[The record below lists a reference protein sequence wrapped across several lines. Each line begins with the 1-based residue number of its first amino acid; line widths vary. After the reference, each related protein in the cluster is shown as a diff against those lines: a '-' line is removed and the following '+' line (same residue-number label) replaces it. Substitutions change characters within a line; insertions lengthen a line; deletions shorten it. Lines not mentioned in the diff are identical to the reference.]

1 MENKIFG
8 HPPAADKYAFVD
20 AAIRERK
27 KGHLLRSLRP
37 LVPVSATDVD
47 AAGHALVN
55 FCSNDY
61 LGLAKHPRVI
71 AAAKDYADRFGA
83 GATASRLVCGSF
95 ACTHALE
102 EKLAGLLN
110 VERVLVLN
118 SGFQANTTV
127 IPALADKNTLI
138 VSDRLNHNSIIQGT
152 RLARCTV
159 KVAPHNDVAAMR
171 RILEDARGRHS
182 RVLIITESVF
192 SMDGDRADIDALAE
206 LADDFSAL
214 LIVDEAHATGVLG
227 AGGMGLC
234 PGKPVDMVI
243 GTLSK
248 ALGAFGAFVACT
260 EKMAQ
265 YLINYCTGF
274 IYSTALPPAVI
285 GAVDAA
291 LDLVPQMHRERAEL
305 WEKVSFLRRQI
316 KLAGFDTGLSST
328 QILPV
333 IVGGEAQTMDLA
345 AYLEKN
351 GILASGI
358 RFPTVPA
365 AMARIRLALSAAH
378 SWEQIRHLASV
389 ILAWKASAAAA

>member
-8 HPPAADKYAFVD
+8 QPPGTDKYTFID
-20 AAIRERK
+20 AAMQKRK
-27 KGHLLRSLRP
+27 AGHLLRSLRP
-37 LVPVSATDVD
+37 LVPISPTEVVIK
-47 AAGHALVN
+47 GRGLIN

-61 LGLAKHPRVI
+61 LGLSKHPRVI
-71 AAAKDYADRFGA
+71 EAAKDYAERFGA

-110 VERVLVLN
+110 AQRVLVFN

-127 IPALADKNTLI
+127 IPALADKDTLI
-138 VSDRLNHNSIIQGT
+138 VSDSLNHNSIIQGA

-159 KVAPHNDVAAMR
+159 KVVPHNDLAAMR
-171 RILEDARGRHS
+171 RILETSRERHN
-182 RVLIITESVF
+182 RVLIVTESVF
-192 SMDGDRADIDALAE
+192 SMDGDRADIDALAR
-206 LADDFSAL
+206 LSDVFSAM

-227 AGGMGLC
+227 ERGMGLC
-234 PGKPVDMVI
+234 PGKSVDLVV
-243 GTLSK
+243 GTLGK
-248 ALGAFGAFVACT
+248 ALGAFGAFVACS
-260 EKMAQ
+260 EKMAR
-265 YLINYCTGF
+265 YLINYCTGL

-291 LDLVPQMHRERAEL
+291 LDLVPLMHRERDVL
-305 WEKVSFLRRQI
+305 WAKVRFLRRQI
-316 KLAGFDTGLSST
+316 KAAGFNTGLSST
-328 QILPV
+328 QIIPV
-333 IVGGEAQTMDLA
+333 VVGGEAQTMDLA

-358 RFPTVPA
+358 RFPTVPSS
-365 AMARIRLALSAAH
+365 MARIRLALSAAH

-389 ILAWKASAAAA
+389 ILDWKASVAA